1 MPFPYLLTF
10 VATGALALGAAPAP
24 SFASVAPDPA
34 AALTT
39 LAPTKVLTL
48 IEENHSLAQMQAGM
62 PYLNSLALKYSYATD
77 WTAIT
82 HPSLPNYL
90 ALTAGSTFGVTNDS
104 APSIN
109 AAKAGAAKSVF
120 DAAIA
125 AGKSAKTYSESMTS
139 NCGLVTVSP
148 YAVKHNPWTYF
159 GSASTRANCNKY
171 DVSTA
176 GLAADATAN
185 ALPNV
190 GFVVPNLVNDA
201 HNGSLTTAD
210 NWLKTNLSKV
220 LASSDFTSGKLVV
233 IVTADEDDSSQGN
246 KVLTVVMHAGT
257 AHRVV
262 TTHLT
267 HYSWTRYMAQITAT
281 TPLLSGATAPDMK
294 AAFGI

>member
-1 MPFPYLLTF
+1 MPFPRALTIA
-10 VATGALALGAAPAP
+10 ATVALALGAAPAS
-24 SFASVAPDPA
+24 SFASVAPDPTT
-34 AALTT
+34 ALVTV
-39 LAPTKVLTL
+39 APTKVLTV

-120 DAAIA
+120 DTAIA
-125 AGKSAKTYSESMTS
+125 AGKTAKTYAESMPS
-139 NCGLVTVSP
+139 NCNLATVSP
-148 YAVKHNPWTYF
+148 YAVKHNPWSYF
-159 GSASTRANCNKY
+159 GSATTRGNCSRY

-190 GFVVPNLVNDA
+190 GLVVPNLSNDA
-201 HNGSLTTAD
+201 HNGTLATAD

-220 LASSDFTSGKLVV
+220 LASSDFTTGKLVV

-246 KVLTVVMHAGT
+246 KVLTVVLHTGT

-267 HYSWTRYMAQITAT
+267 HYSWTRYMAQITTT
-281 TPLLSGATAPDMK
+281 TPLLAGATAPDMR